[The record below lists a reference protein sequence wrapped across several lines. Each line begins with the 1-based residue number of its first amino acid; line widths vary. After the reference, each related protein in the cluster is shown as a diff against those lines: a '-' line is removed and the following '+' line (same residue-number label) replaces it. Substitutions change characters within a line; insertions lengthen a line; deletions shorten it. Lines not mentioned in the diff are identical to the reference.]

1 MLIIHIDHGEAI
13 DKALKRYKN
22 KHRAT
27 RLMDQLRRRQ
37 YFVMP
42 SISRRTEI
50 KAAAYREVAKERLGI
65 K

>member
-37 YFVMP
+37 YFVKP